1 MAYKT
6 FPILMAARKSG
17 LPVEDRGLRQLYVNC
32 PFCGDRKRR
41 LYLYTDTDQYH
52 CFNCRAHGNA
62 VDLYARRTEL
72 SYAAAYHELLE
83 DSLIHFP
90 KPAAKLP
97 PEREPAPLPQRDI
110 VYRAMLG
117 LLPLSA
123 AHRDNLLSRG
133 LTDSAIRHNGYHTL
147 AFGKELRDY
156 IAAQLS
162 SRFDL
167 NGIPG
172 FFYSQGAWRL
182 CAYSGLLVPVRAAN
196 GCVQGIQIRRDD
208 AAHMKYAWMSSAGKP
223 YGTGARSWVHV
234 AGDRSRKEAVIT
246 EGPIKGD
253 VSSALTGGGLFVC
266 LPGVNAISFLPDTLR
281 ALGVRRAWEAFDM
294 DKRNNAQVANAAE
307 RLREELKKAGIPCRT
322 MAWDP
327 TCKGIDDYLA
337 MKRSAYDVCAGQ
349 GAGRRHPA

>member
-6 FPILMAARKSG
+6 FSILMAARKSG
-17 LPVEDRGLRQLYVNC
+17 LPVEDRGLRQVHINC

-41 LYLYTDTDQYH
+41 LYLYTDTNQYH
-52 CFNCRAHGNA
+52 CFHCRAHGNA
-62 VDLYARRTEL
+62 VDLYARRTGL
-72 SYAAAYHELLE
+72 SYTDAYHELLG

-97 PEREPAPLPQRDI
+97 PEREPAPLPQRDM

-133 LTDSAIRHNGYHTL
+133 LTDSAIRQNGYRSL

-156 IAAQLS
+156 VSAQLS

-172 FFYSQGAWRL
+172 FFYAQGTWRM
-182 CAYSGLLVPVRAAN
+182 CAYSGLLVPVRAAD
-196 GCVQGIQIRRDD
+196 GCVQGIQIRRDE

-234 AGDRSRKEAVIT
+234 AGNRSRKEAVIT

-253 VSSALTGGGLFVC
+253 VSSALTDGGLFVC

-281 ALGVRRAWEAFDM
+281 ALGVRSVWEAFDM
-294 DKRNNAQVANAAE
+294 DKRNNAQVADAAE
-307 RLREELKKAGIPCRT
+307 RLRAELKKAGIPCRT

-327 TCKGIDDYLA
+327 TCKGIDDFLA
-337 MKRSAYDVCAGQ
+337 MKRSA
-349 GAGRRHPA
+349 

>member
-1 MAYKT
+1 M
-6 FPILMAARKSG
+6 
-17 LPVEDRGLRQLYVNC
+17 
-32 PFCGDRKRR
+32 
-41 LYLYTDTDQYH
+41 
-52 CFNCRAHGNA
+52 
-62 VDLYARRTEL
+62 
-72 SYAAAYHELLE
+72 
-83 DSLIHFP
+83 
-90 KPAAKLP
+90 
-97 PEREPAPLPQRDI
+97 

-123 AHRDNLLSRG
+123 AHRDNLLARG
-133 LTDSAIRHNGYHTL
+133 LTDSAIRQNGYRTL

-172 FFYSQGAWRL
+172 FFYSQSAWRL

-253 VSSALTGGGLFVC
+253 VSSVLTGGGLFVC

-281 ALGVRRAWEAFDM
+281 ALGVRRVWEAFDM
-294 DKRNNAQVANAAE
+294 DKRNNAQVADAAA
-307 RLREELKKAGIPCRT
+307 RLRTELKKAGIPCRT

-327 TCKGIDDYLA
+327 ACKGIDDYLS
-337 MKRSAYDVCAGQ
+337 MKRSA
-349 GAGRRHPA
+349 

>member
-1 MAYKT
+1 MGYKT
-6 FPILMAARKSG
+6 FPILTVARKSG
-17 LPVEDRGLRQLYVNC
+17 LPVEDRGLRQVHINC
-32 PFCGDRKRR
+32 PFCGDRRRR
-41 LYLYTDTDQYH
+41 LYLYTDTNQYH
-52 CFNCRAHGNA
+52 CFHCRAHGNA
-62 VDLYARRTEL
+62 VDLYARRTGL
-72 SYAAAYHELLE
+72 SYTDAYHELLG

-97 PEREPAPLPQRDI
+97 PEREPAPLPQRDM

-133 LTDSAIRHNGYHTL
+133 LTDSAIRQNSYRTLGY
-147 AFGKELRDY
+147 GKGLRDW

-162 SRFDL
+162 ARFDL
-167 NGIPG
+167 NGISG
-172 FFYSQGAWRL
+172 FFYSQSAWRM
-182 CAYSGLLVPVRAAN
+182 CAYSGLLVPVRAAD
-196 GCVQGIQIRRDD
+196 GRIQGVQIRRDN
-208 AAHMKYAWMSSAGKP
+208 AGRMKYAWMSSAGKP

-266 LPGVNAISFLPDTLR
+266 LPGVNAISFLPGTLR
-281 ALGVRRAWEAFDM
+281 ALGVRRVWEAFDM
-294 DKRNNAQVANAAE
+294 DKRNNAQVANAAA
-307 RLREELKKAGIPCRT
+307 RLRTELKKAGIPCRT

-327 TCKGIDDYLA
+327 ACKGIDDFLA
-337 MKRSAYDVCAGQ
+337 MRRSA
-349 GAGRRHPA
+349 

>member
-1 MAYKT
+1 MGYKT
-6 FPILMAARKSG
+6 FPILTVARKSG
-17 LPVEDRGLRQLYVNC
+17 LPVEDRGLRQVHINC
-32 PFCGDRKRR
+32 PFCGDRRRR
-41 LYLYTDTDQYH
+41 LYLYTDTNQYH
-52 CFNCRAHGNA
+52 CFHCRAHGNA
-62 VDLYARRTEL
+62 VDLYARRTGL
-72 SYAAAYHELLE
+72 SYTDAYHELLG

-97 PEREPAPLPQRDI
+97 PEREPAPLPQRDM

-133 LTDSAIRHNGYHTL
+133 LTDSAIRQNSYRTLGY
-147 AFGKELRDY
+147 GKGLRDW

-162 SRFDL
+162 ARFDL
-167 NGIPG
+167 NGISG
-172 FFYSQGAWRL
+172 FFYSQSAWRM
-182 CAYSGLLVPVRAAN
+182 CAYSGLLVPVRAAD
-196 GCVQGIQIRRDD
+196 GRIQGVQIRRDN
-208 AAHMKYAWMSSAGKP
+208 AGRMKYAWMSSAGKP

-266 LPGVNAISFLPDTLR
+266 LPGVNAISFLPGTLR
-281 ALGVRRAWEAFDM
+281 ALGVRRVWEAFDM

-307 RLREELKKAGIPCRT
+307 RLRAELIKAGIPCQT

-327 TCKGIDDYLA
+327 AYKGIDDFLV
-337 MKRSAYDVCAGQ
+337 MKQSA
-349 GAGRRHPA
+349 